1 MQPVP
6 RECECCGAPFISLTA
21 KGKVCSRRCQR
32 ILTKRNKS
40 NAIDL
45 PPLQLLP
52 APLHEHDV
60 PVSVLPRILPEGSSP
75 REKA

>member
-1 MQPVP
+1 MQPVT

-21 KGKVCSRRCQR
+21 KGKACSRRCQR
-32 ILTKRNKS
+32 TLTKRKRI

-45 PPLQLLP
+45 PQLQLLP

-75 REKA
+75 QEKA